1 MEKLPKVKELKNVDL
16 ASLDKNELL
25 KAALSY
31 KRAYFI
37 AKKNN
42 IAWKNRQFA
51 ARRWFEKIT
60 NKYVINKMSQNPLYD
75 DLWKYKPEHFEDGK
89 YYHPED
95 FM

>member
-51 ARRWFEKIT
+51 ARRWFEEIT
-60 NKYVINKMSQNPLYD
+60 NRYVINKMDQNPLYD
-75 DLWKYKPEHFEDGK
+75 DLWKYKPEYFEDGK

-95 FM
+95 FK